1 MCRLEKLTDEEL
13 VERIRAGETSC
24 MDTLIERYKRQ
35 VRNQARTLY
44 LIGGDSDDLI
54 QEGMLGLFKAI
65 RDYRPEK
72 EVSFEAFAKLCISRQ
87 LYSAVQAAGRQKHVP
102 LNTYVELS
110 DQLDAQDDGPQQ
122 AEGLEHVCPYQRPH
136 AAAEGVEVD
145 YEHGQGHI
153 EPERDAERREEHQ
166 LQHGCREVHLD
177 SAAEDFREQEERGR
191 GMVAPGSET
200 LLHIA
205 VQAVHASAVV
215 ERQQHISYDR
225 IAGDEAEGHLKV

>member
-54 QEGMLGLFKAI
+54 QEGMLGRFKAI

-102 LNTYVELS
+102 LNTYV
-110 DQLDAQDDGPQQ
+110 
-122 AEGLEHVCPYQRPH
+122 
-136 AAAEGVEVD
+136 
-145 YEHGQGHI
+145 
-153 EPERDAERREEHQ
+153 
-166 LQHGCREVHLD
+166 
-177 SAAEDFREQEERGR
+177 
-191 GMVAPGSET
+191 
-200 LLHIA
+200 
-205 VQAVHASAVV
+205 
-215 ERQQHISYDR
+215 
-225 IAGDEAEGHLKV
+225 

>member
-24 MDTLIERYKRQ
+24 MDILIERYKRQ

-110 DQLDAQDDGPQQ
+110 DQLDAQDDGPQGKSPEELLIDRENMEKLKEEIWQ
-122 AEGLEHVCPYQRPH
+122 LLSPMEKKILRSYLDGESYTETASRLKKSPKSVDNALQR
-136 AAAEGVEVD
+136 
-145 YEHGQGHI
+145 I
-153 EPERDAERREEHQ
+153 RRK
-166 LQHGCREVHLD
+166 
-177 SAAEDFREQEERGR
+177 
-191 GMVAPGSET
+191 
-200 LLHIA
+200 
-205 VQAVHASAVV
+205 
-215 ERQQHISYDR
+215 
-225 IAGDEAEGHLKV
+225 LKKFLTN

>member
-24 MDTLIERYKRQ
+24 MDILIARNKRQ

-44 LIGGDSDDLI
+44 LFGGDSDDLI

-102 LNTYVELS
+102 LNSYVELS
-110 DQLDAQDDGPQQ
+110 DQLDAQDDGPQGKSPEELLIDRENMEKLKEEIWQ
-122 AEGLEHVCPYQRPH
+122 LLSPMEKKILRSYLDGESYTETASRLNKSPKSVDNALQR
-136 AAAEGVEVD
+136 
-145 YEHGQGHI
+145 I
-153 EPERDAERREEHQ
+153 RRK
-166 LQHGCREVHLD
+166 
-177 SAAEDFREQEERGR
+177 
-191 GMVAPGSET
+191 
-200 LLHIA
+200 
-205 VQAVHASAVV
+205 
-215 ERQQHISYDR
+215 
-225 IAGDEAEGHLKV
+225 LKKFLSK

>member
-110 DQLDAQDDGPQQ
+110 DQLDAQDDGPQGKSPEELLIDRENMEKLKEEIWQ
-122 AEGLEHVCPYQRPH
+122 LLSPMEKKILRSYLDGESYTETASGLNKSPKS
-136 AAAEGVEVD
+136 VD
-145 YEHGQGHI
+145 N
-153 EPERDAERREEHQ
+153 ALRRI
-166 LQHGCREVHLD
+166 R
-177 SAAEDFREQEERGR
+177 RK
-191 GMVAPGSET
+191 
-200 LLHIA
+200 
-205 VQAVHASAVV
+205 
-215 ERQQHISYDR
+215 
-225 IAGDEAEGHLKV
+225 LKKFLSK

>member
-72 EVSFEAFAKLCISRQ
+72 EVSFEVFAKLCISRQ

-110 DQLDAQDDGPQQ
+110 DQLDAQDDGPQGKSPEELLIDRENMEKLKEEIWQ
-122 AEGLEHVCPYQRPH
+122 LLSPMEKKILRSYLDGESYTETASRLNKSPKSVDNALQR
-136 AAAEGVEVD
+136 
-145 YEHGQGHI
+145 I
-153 EPERDAERREEHQ
+153 RRK
-166 LQHGCREVHLD
+166 
-177 SAAEDFREQEERGR
+177 
-191 GMVAPGSET
+191 
-200 LLHIA
+200 
-205 VQAVHASAVV
+205 
-215 ERQQHISYDR
+215 
-225 IAGDEAEGHLKV
+225 LKKFLSK